1 MSRCTC
7 NESNVARCQCATR
20 NMYSQ
25 PDEIHEGRVARP
37 LRNPNESMEK
47 PGKLDCKNP
56 TVRITRT
63 RSGRGSMPQAGI
75 VDSGVTRAVRHYAAN
90 RVANA
95 PALQGFNLAPHSG
108 HVGIQ
113 TSTTSNDISSK
124 KTCNLGVEL
133 KYECRKKRKFVY
145 FEKTKKFEPASQIEL
160 LNRENVG
167 NSESYSTIDK
177 ARVCT
182 NSDRTNTIRTDNN
195 GIVIEELNKNPV
207 DNPYHVPRSQEE
219 LRLQKA
225 FTERLNRKR
234 RKMENINSEKIVKT
248 KLTATEL
255 KERRKKP
262 RAKQYEKRKKELKNN
277 RTLNSFIIPKTNLPE
292 AE

>member
-1 MSRCTC
+1 
-7 NESNVARCQCATR
+7 
-20 NMYSQ
+20 
-25 PDEIHEGRVARP
+25 
-37 LRNPNESMEK
+37 MEK

-75 VDSGVTRAVRHYAAN
+75 VDSGVTRAVRRYAAN

-108 HVGIQ
+108 HVGIH
-113 TSTTSNDISSK
+113 TCST
-124 KTCNLGVEL
+124 KTVGNVRVEP

-160 LNRENVG
+160 LNRDNVG

-182 NSDRTNTIRTDNN
+182 NSDCTNTIGTDNN
-195 GIVIEELNKNPV
+195 GIVIEELNNNPV

-225 FTERLNRKR
+225 FTEQLNRKR
-234 RKMENINSEKIVKT
+234 RKMENINSEK
-248 KLTATEL
+248 
-255 KERRKKP
+255 
-262 RAKQYEKRKKELKNN
+262 NC
-277 RTLNSFIIPKTNLPE
+277 
-292 AE
+292 